1 MMMGSIGVLELAL
14 LAAVTVGACLV
25 ACFVT
30 KRWLWA
36 LGLVACV
43 ATAIVNTPA
52 DPLSTL
58 IVGSQVC
65 GLYILSAWAWSAF
78 QRNTAITE

>member
-1 MMMGSIGVLELAL
+1 MMMGNIGVLELVL
-14 LAAVTVGACLV
+14 LAAVTIGACLV
-25 ACFVT
+25 AHFVT
-30 KRWLWA
+30 RRWLWA

-58 IVGSQVC
+58 IVSSQVC
-65 GLYILSAWAWSAF
+65 GLYILSAWAWNSFGRDPVIAK
-78 QRNTAITE
+78 